1 MTKSWRIDY
10 RDGGREGDRDSVVL
24 AAPPGL
30 VKTKAETELD
40 SVSIT
45 LQHEKEVAAK
55 NKHCMAL
62 ATGSWKVSTADG
74 LHAVDVRYLNPDLF
88 HLYNRQRA
96 HESA

>member
-62 ATGSWKVSTADG
+62 ATGPGKSLLQTAFMLWMSG
-74 LHAVDVRYLNPDLF
+74 TSIQIF
-88 HLYNRQRA
+88 
-96 HESA
+96 SI